1 MTRDTRETVRNRLLG
16 LREGLLD
23 EIRRKNDEAA
33 RLTDEGVPDVAD
45 LGVTDNLKE
54 FLHLLSDSKREEL
67 LRIDDAL
74 ERLENGAYG
83 FCQECEEPIAPER
96 LKVRPHTRYCIS
108 CKEKLEGEE
117 ERKSAPGKG
126 QL

>member
-1 MTRDTRETVRNRLLG
+1 MTRDPRETIRNRLLE
-16 LREGLLD
+16 LREGMLD

-67 LRIDDAL
+67 LRIDEAL
-74 ERLENGAYG
+74 ERLEQGVYG
-83 FCQECEEPIAPER
+83 FCQECEEPIDPER
-96 LKVRPHTRYCIS
+96 LVVRPHTRYCIS
-108 CKEKLEGEE
+108 CKQKLESEE